1 MQDTYRQIYLTTWI
15 NWPTLSVLVKCK
27 NISLTIGLMA
37 NMTLNTQKNAAKIS
51 QRVMGLKI
59 MAHTVFKC
67 TIMFLILNLTC
78 ELGNVYI
85 DKFKIY
91 NVICIARQSLKV

>member
-1 MQDTYRQIYLTTWI
+1 MT
-15 NWPTLSVLVKCK
+15 
-27 NISLTIGLMA
+27 
-37 NMTLNTQKNAAKIS
+37 NMSLNTQKDAAKIS

-59 MAHTVFKC
+59 LAQTVFKC

-78 ELGNVYI
+78 EFDNVYI

>member
-1 MQDTYRQIYLTTWI
+1 
-15 NWPTLSVLVKCK
+15 
-27 NISLTIGLMA
+27 MA
-37 NMTLNTQKNAAKIS
+37 NMTLNTQKDAAKIT
-51 QRVMGLKI
+51 QRLMGLKI
-59 MAHTVFKC
+59 LAQTVFKC

-78 ELGNVYI
+78 ELDKVYI

>member
-1 MQDTYRQIYLTTWI
+1 MT
-15 NWPTLSVLVKCK
+15 
-27 NISLTIGLMA
+27 
-37 NMTLNTQKNAAKIS
+37 NMSLNTQKDAAKIS

-59 MAHTVFKC
+59 LAQTVFKC

-78 ELGNVYI
+78 EFDNVYI

-91 NVICIARQSLKV
+91 NVICIARQILKV

>member
-1 MQDTYRQIYLTTWI
+1 
-15 NWPTLSVLVKCK
+15 
-27 NISLTIGLMA
+27 MA
-37 NMTLNTQKNAAKIS
+37 NMTLNTQKDAAKIT

-59 MAHTVFKC
+59 LAYTVFKC

-78 ELGNVYI
+78 EFDNVYI

>member
-1 MQDTYRQIYLTTWI
+1 MT
-15 NWPTLSVLVKCK
+15 
-27 NISLTIGLMA
+27 
-37 NMTLNTQKNAAKIS
+37 NMSLNTQKDAAKIS

-59 MAHTVFKC
+59 LAQTVFKC

-78 ELGNVYI
+78 EFDNFYI

>member
-1 MQDTYRQIYLTTWI
+1 
-15 NWPTLSVLVKCK
+15 
-27 NISLTIGLMA
+27 MA
-37 NMTLNTQKNAAKIS
+37 NMTLNTQKDAAKIT

-59 MAHTVFKC
+59 LAQTVFKC

-78 ELGNVYI
+78 EFDNVYI

>member
-1 MQDTYRQIYLTTWI
+1 
-15 NWPTLSVLVKCK
+15 
-27 NISLTIGLMA
+27 MA
-37 NMTLNTQKNAAKIS
+37 NLTLNTQKDAAKIT

-59 MAHTVFKC
+59 LAHTVFKC

-78 ELGNVYI
+78 ELDNVYI

-91 NVICIARQSLKV
+91 YVICIARQSLKV

>member
-1 MQDTYRQIYLTTWI
+1 
-15 NWPTLSVLVKCK
+15 
-27 NISLTIGLMA
+27 MA
-37 NMTLNTQKNAAKIS
+37 NMTLNTQKDAAKIT

-59 MAHTVFKC
+59 LAHTVFKC

-78 ELGNVYI
+78 ELDNVYI

-91 NVICIARQSLKV
+91 NVLCIARQSLKV